1 MIGEI
6 LTGKR
11 MNLDRKSEAKAKDQ
25 LKSWLSGQP
34 RSVVNSDA
42 RAAIARCLEFRQ
54 EDRFRHLRDVLPT
67 LDGSKRRLWAR
78 WLAGA
83 GAAAAAIAGII
94 ALAAGVD
101 WGDRVT
107 NPIRLTSETDW
118 SNSPSLTR
126 DGKWVAYASNR
137 AEAGNM
143 DIWLDAARGGA
154 ARRLTTNPAEDREPS
169 IAPDGKAVVFRSER
183 AGGGV
188 YLIGADG
195 SGERLLVAGAR
206 SPAFSPDGSRVAYWT
221 GDPDDSIPSGQIYLT
236 SLSGGAPRRLV
247 PDFAVARYPVWS
259 PDGRHLVFEGCRTN
273 SQAFPACTEFW
284 IVRADGSGVVNTGAL
299 AALHAEN
306 IDLALEAGG
315 GGATTHQKA
324 WRGDSVFFGGRRA
337 SIDALWE
344 VRISRKDMRIT
355 GKPRQVTSGEGRE
368 REPAF
373 AATGAIAFGHLAG
386 ALHIWRITLDSSGGP
401 GRANKITDDPF
412 QDCCPAASGDGRWLY
427 FTRRTH
433 NLRDLFRKNLA
444 TGAESVVLASDEDK
458 FWPVPTR
465 DGEAAAF
472 EARRGN
478 QSLIELVVPGKPPRT
493 LCTGCSHP
501 TSWFAGS
508 SALFHTASTGEVAL
522 LDVDTGVSRPVLA
535 GPGGEAV
542 READWNPENEYLL
555 FTASTNGSARQVYA
569 ARFPRAEGT
578 LQTPWR
584 LLTPASEEAERPRWS
599 SDGKML
605 FYLSMRDGYQCVWG
619 QRFLPGEKAALGEPF
634 AVMHYHDYPRI
645 SPNRATPRVR
655 GLSAAG
661 GSIFLN
667 VGEGTES
674 IWTGVLKPPSLAS
687 IFRGGILPRFSR

>member
-1 MIGEI
+1 MRAKSGI
-6 LTGKR
+6 LTR
-11 MNLDRKSEAKAKDQ
+11 WQ
-25 LKSWLSGQP
+25 LS
-34 RSVVNSDA
+34 
-42 RAAIARCLEFRQ
+42 
-54 EDRFRHLRDVLPT
+54 PT
-67 LDGSKRRLWAR
+67 GW
-78 WLAGA
+78 
-83 GAAAAAIAGII
+83 
-94 ALAAGVD
+94 
-101 WGDRVT
+101 
-107 NPIRLTSETDW
+107 
-118 SNSPSLTR
+118 
-126 DGKWVAYASNR
+126 
-137 AEAGNM
+137 
-143 DIWLDAARGGA
+143 
-154 ARRLTTNPAEDREPS
+154 
-169 IAPDGKAVVFRSER
+169 
-183 AGGGV
+183 
-188 YLIGADG
+188 
-195 SGERLLVAGAR
+195 
-206 SPAFSPDGSRVAYWT
+206 
-221 GDPDDSIPSGQIYLT
+221 GDPDDRFFRQIYLV
-236 SLSGGAPRRLV
+236 SHWWPAVPV

-472 EARRGN
+472 EARRESVPDRTGGPG
-478 QSLIELVVPGKPPRT
+478 QASTDLVQAVLINELVR
-493 LCTGCSHP
+493 
-501 TSWFAGS
+501 
-508 SALFHTASTGEVAL
+508 
-522 LDVDTGVSRPVLA
+522 R
-535 GPGGEAV
+535 
-542 READWNPENEYLL
+542 
-555 FTASTNGSARQVYA
+555 
-569 ARFPRAEGT
+569 
-578 LQTPWR
+578 LQR
-584 LLTPASEEAERPRWS
+584 L
-599 SDGKML
+599 
-605 FYLSMRDGYQCVWG
+605 
-619 QRFLPGEKAALGEPF
+619 
-634 AVMHYHDYPRI
+634 I
-645 SPNRATPRVR
+645 SYGFDR
-655 GLSAAG
+655 
-661 GSIFLN
+661 
-667 VGEGTES
+667 
-674 IWTGVLKPPSLAS
+674 
-687 IFRGGILPRFSR
+687 